1 MTDMLKSKELCFR
14 KKLSARLALHN
25 LICWL
30 ALTLD
35 DITVSFLS
43 AVGYYYS
50 VASIH
55 CKVGVKEYMCVLILK
70 LWDLLSSIP
79 V

>member
-14 KKLSARLALHN
+14 KKLSACLALHN

-50 VASIH
+50 VALIQ
-55 CKVGVKEYMCVLILK
+55 CKVGVKAQVPKNICVFLF
-70 LWDLLSSIP
+70 LSSGSY
-79 V
+79 

>member
-25 LICWL
+25 LMYWP

-35 DITVSFLS
+35 DITVRFLS

-55 CKVGVKEYMCVLILK
+55 CKVGVKAQVPKNICVFLF
-70 LWDLLSSIP
+70 LSSGTC
-79 V
+79 